1 MTKSN
6 IVIISIALA
15 VGLGGG
21 FFGAKLLGNGA
32 GDQKSSASAEREIL
46 YWKAP
51 MDPNFR
57 KDSPGK
63 SPMGMDLVPVYAG
76 GEDEDDRN
84 LVKINPTVQ
93 NNIGVRTAK
102 VERIDLMRNIETVGF
117 VQIDDDKT
125 ASIDVRTE
133 GWVEKLYVK
142 SVGEPVSKGRPLFD
156 LYSKPLVTAQEE
168 YLQSVRIGRESLI
181 RASKGRLLAL
191 GLSEAQI
198 RAVAKSGKVKRLS
211 RFYAPQNGVVTMM
224 GIGEGAFVKPGQE
237 VMMLADLSSIWVLAE
252 VFETQ
257 AGWVNPGQSVQ
268 MQVDSQPGR
277 VWTGIVDYIY
287 PVINSASRTVQVRLR
302 FENSDGALKPQGY
315 AKLTIET
322 EPKRNVLVIDRE
334 ALIRTGKSTR
344 VIVALGDG
352 QFQPA
357 EVSVGMESMGKVE
370 VISGLENGETIVVS
384 AQFLIDSE
392 ASFRGTELR
401 MTIQEPMEGMGPKE
415 ADAKGVVVSLMAD
428 HGMITIQHEAIKA
441 FGWPNMEMD
450 FVTEPSF
457 LDNIK
462 EGDAV
467 HFKVLEMVNDN
478 DDFVVTSIMKIDANM
493 EVEQ

>member
-6 IVIISIALA
+6 IIIVSIALA

-21 FFGAKLLGNGA
+21 FLIANLVGSGGEKSMA
-32 GDQKSSASAEREIL
+32 GSSSEREIL

-93 NNIGVRTAK
+93 NNIGVRTSK

-133 GWVEKLYVK
+133 GWIEKLYVK

-237 VMMLADLSSIWVLAE
+237 VMMLAI
-252 VFETQ
+252 
-257 AGWVNPGQSVQ
+257 
-268 MQVDSQPGR
+268 
-277 VWTGIVDYIY
+277 
-287 PVINSASRTVQVRLR
+287 SR
-302 FENSDGALKPQGY
+302 
-315 AKLTIET
+315 
-322 EPKRNVLVIDRE
+322 
-334 ALIRTGKSTR
+334 
-344 VIVALGDG
+344 
-352 QFQPA
+352 
-357 EVSVGMESMGKVE
+357 
-370 VISGLENGETIVVS
+370 
-384 AQFLIDSE
+384 
-392 ASFRGTELR
+392 SF
-401 MTIQEPMEGMGPKE
+401 
-415 ADAKGVVVSLMAD
+415 
-428 HGMITIQHEAIKA
+428 
-441 FGWPNMEMD
+441 
-450 FVTEPSF
+450 
-457 LDNIK
+457 
-462 EGDAV
+462 
-467 HFKVLEMVNDN
+467 
-478 DDFVVTSIMKIDANM
+478 
-493 EVEQ
+493 

>member
-6 IVIISIALA
+6 IVIISITLA
-15 VGLGGG
+15 IGLAGG
-21 FFGAKLLGNGA
+21 FIGSKFIGSNDKGQNA
-32 GDQKSSASAEREIL
+32 SSSGEKEIL

-57 KDSPGK
+57 SPNPGK

-84 LVKINPTVQ
+84 LVKISPIVE

-102 VERIDLMRNIETVGF
+102 VERADLMRNIETVGF

-168 YLQSVRIGRESLI
+168 YLQSVRIGRDSLI
-181 RASKGRLLAL
+181 RAAKGRLLTL

-224 GIGEGAFVKPGQE
+224 GIGEGAFVRPGQQ

-257 AGWVNPGQSVQ
+257 AGWVKPGQSVQ

-277 VWTGIVDYIY
+277 SWTGIVDYIY
-287 PVINSASRTVQVRLR
+287 PVINSISRTVQVRLR

-334 ALIRTGKSTR
+334 ALIRTGNSTR
-344 VIVALGDG
+344 VILALGDG

-357 EVSVGMESMGKVE
+357 EVSAGMESMGKVE
-370 VISGLENGETIVVS
+370 ITDGLKSGETIVVS
-384 AQFLIDSE
+384 SQFLLDSE

-401 MTIQEPMEGMGPKE
+401 MTNQKPMAPKE
-415 ADAKGVVVSLMAD
+415 ADAKGVVLSLMAD
-428 HGMITIQHEAIKA
+428 HGMITIQHEAIEA

-450 FVTEPSF
+450 FITEPAF

-467 HFKVLEMVNDN
+467 HFKVLEIANDN

-493 EVEQ
+493 GADK

>member
-1 MTKSN
+1 
-6 IVIISIALA
+6 
-15 VGLGGG
+15 
-21 FFGAKLLGNGA
+21 
-32 GDQKSSASAEREIL
+32 
-46 YWKAP
+46 
-51 MDPNFR
+51 
-57 KDSPGK
+57 
-63 SPMGMDLVPVYAG
+63 
-76 GEDEDDRN
+76 
-84 LVKINPTVQ
+84 
-93 NNIGVRTAK
+93 
-102 VERIDLMRNIETVGF
+102 
-117 VQIDDDKT
+117 
-125 ASIDVRTE
+125 
-133 GWVEKLYVK
+133 
-142 SVGEPVSKGRPLFD
+142 
-156 LYSKPLVTAQEE
+156 
-168 YLQSVRIGRESLI
+168 
-181 RASKGRLLAL
+181 
-191 GLSEAQI
+191 
-198 RAVAKSGKVKRLS
+198 
-211 RFYAPQNGVVTMM
+211 
-224 GIGEGAFVKPGQE
+224 
-237 VMMLADLSSIWVLAE
+237 
-252 VFETQ
+252 
-257 AGWVNPGQSVQ
+257 